1 MIIDPSWVTALAII
15 ALPVL
20 GFILGARWMDYRHR
34 LARSRSD
41 APSPPIAV
49 ETLDVLD
56 SVQAQVEELA
66 ERQDF
71 AERLLLRR
79 KEQDGQQ
86 SQRATTPV

>member
-1 MIIDPSWVTALAII
+1 MTIDPSWVTALAII

-41 APSPPIAV
+41 APSPPIAA

-71 AERLLLRR
+71 AERLLLQR

>member
-1 MIIDPSWVTALAII
+1 MTIDPSWVTALAII

-34 LARSRSD
+34 LARSRNE
-41 APSPPIAV
+41 APSPPIAA

-71 AERLLLRR
+71 AERLLLQR
-79 KEQDGQQ
+79 KEQEGQQ

>member
-1 MIIDPSWVTALAII
+1 MSIDPSWLTAFAII

-20 GFILGARWMDYRHR
+20 GFILGARWMNYRHR
-34 LARSRSD
+34 FGRSHGEVQAR
-41 APSPPIAV
+41 PMGT

-71 AERLLLRR
+71 AERLLLQR
-79 KEQDGQQ
+79 KEKEQRRGQA
-86 SQRATTPV
+86 ATTPV

>member
-1 MIIDPSWVTALAII
+1 MTIDPSWVTALAII

-34 LARSRSD
+34 LARSRNQ
-41 APSPPIAV
+41 APAAPVAA

-71 AERLLLRR
+71 AERLLLQR
-79 KEQDGQQ
+79 KEQEGKQN
-86 SQRATTPV
+86 QRVTTPV

>member
-1 MIIDPSWVTALAII
+1 MTIDPSWITAIAII

-20 GFILGARWMDYRHR
+20 GFILGARWMVYRHR
-34 LARSRSD
+34 IGKAQSESLAPPM
-41 APSPPIAV
+41 AP

-71 AERLLLRR
+71 AERLLLQR
-79 KEQDGQQ
+79 KEKEP
-86 SQRATTPV
+86 QRDQGVTTPV